1 MEECNEMLYK
11 NKQGKN
17 IRVQTE
23 TSVLKVKNL
32 GNYIQKIAESES
44 SNLSHLS
51 NGDELNLCYNADV
64 GGGRF
69 IAEFTFI
76 NEKMRK

>member
-1 MEECNEMLYK
+1 MLFK

-17 IRVQTE
+17 VRVQTE

-32 GNYIQKIAESES
+32 RNHVQKIAESES

-51 NGDELNLCYNADV
+51 NGDELNLCYNADA

-69 IAEFTFI
+69 
-76 NEKMRK
+76 